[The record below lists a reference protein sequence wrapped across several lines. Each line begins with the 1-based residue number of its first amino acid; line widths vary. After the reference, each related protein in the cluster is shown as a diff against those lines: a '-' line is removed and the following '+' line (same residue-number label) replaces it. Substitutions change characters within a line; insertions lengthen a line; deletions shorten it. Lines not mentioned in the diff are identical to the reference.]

1 MKIIPVGAAGGVTGS
16 CFLIEANGGKYLV
29 DCGMY
34 QGRGDDEN
42 DNRQFPFEPTEI
54 DAVFLT
60 HAHLDHCGRLPLLHA
75 RGFRGC
81 VYATAS
87 TCDLAQ
93 FILLDSAKIQVED
106 AERDARRNRRQGLE
120 AEPPLYDEQ
129 DVIHLMRDFRHQPYR
144 QPLEI
149 GGLRVIFH
157 QSGHILGSASVE
169 IREGDASALFSGD
182 LGMPKRNVVPDPDPA
197 PECDLVFCES
207 TYGDR
212 LHRSEEESVDELVE
226 AINWAYKAGGNVII
240 PSFAMER
247 TQDILFELR
256 ALRQS
261 GKVPNNPVYLDSPL
275 AVNIT
280 RVYDHH
286 PEDLDDETRAV
297 FAQHKDPFSFPGQL
311 NISTSDQSRGLN
323 GRGGIIIIAGSGM
336 CNGGRVV
343 HHLKHN
349 LWRDD
354 SAVVFVGYQAQ
365 GTLGRR
371 IMEHAPNIQIEHEP
385 IVVKARTFTIN
396 GFSAHADQSGL
407 VAWLSTSGRARIVL
421 NHGETEAS
429 AKLADVLNAQGRHA
443 EVAVKGKVYDT
454 EAITAAAR

>member
-1 MKIIPVGAAGGVTGS
+1 MKITPVGAADGVTGS
-16 CFLIEANGGKYLV
+16 CFLIEANGGRYLV
-29 DCGMY
+29 DCGMF
-34 QGRGDDEN
+34 QGHDDDEN
-42 DNRQFPFEPTEI
+42 DNRQFPFEPGEI

-87 TCDLAQ
+87 TCDLAE
-93 FILLDSAKIQVED
+93 FILLDAAKLQVED
-106 AERDARRNRRQGLE
+106 AGRHARRSRRQGE
-120 AEPPLYDEQ
+120 SAMPPLYDEQ
-129 DVIHLMRDFRHQPYR
+129 DVIHLMRDFRQQPYR
-144 QPLEI
+144 KPLEV

-157 QSGHILGSASVE
+157 QSGHILGSAAIEV
-169 IREGDASALFSGD
+169 REGGTSVLFSGD
-182 LGMPKRNVVPDPDPA
+182 VGMPKRNVVPDPETA

-212 LHRSEEESVDELVE
+212 LHRGEEESVNELAE

-247 TQDILFELR
+247 TQDLLFQLRELR
-256 ALRQS
+256 RRGA
-261 GKVPNNPVYLDSPL
+261 VPNNPVYLDSPL

-286 PEDLDDETRAV
+286 PDDLDDETRAV
-297 FAQHKDPFSFPGQL
+297 FAQHKDPFYFPGQ
-311 NISTSDQSRGLN
+311 ISISSPEQSKGLN
-323 GRGGIIIIAGSGM
+323 GRDGIIIIAGSGM

-349 LWRDD
+349 LWRED
-354 SAVVFVGYQAQ
+354 SAMVFVGFQAQ

-371 IMEHAPNIQIEHEP
+371 IVEHAPNIMIDREP
-385 IVVKARTFTIN
+385 VVVKARTFTLN

-407 VAWLSTSGRARIVL
+407 VSWLTPTGRARIVL
-421 NHGETEAS
+421 NHGEPDAS
-429 AKLADVLNAQGRHA
+429 AKLAEVLKARGRNVQVA
-443 EVAVKGKVYDT
+443 ELGKVYDT
-454 EAITAAAR
+454 EAITVAAR

>member
-1 MKIIPVGAAGGVTGS
+1 MKITPVGAAGGVTGS

-29 DCGMY
+29 DCGMF
-34 QGRGDDEN
+34 QGHDDEEH
-42 DNRQFPFEPTEI
+42 DNRKFPFEPAEI

-75 RGFRGC
+75 RGFRGK

-93 FILLDSAKIQVED
+93 FILLDSAKLQVED
-106 AERDARRNRRQGLE
+106 AERHGRKNRRQGLP
-120 AEPPLYDEQ
+120 AEPALYDEQ
-129 DVIHLMRDFRHQPYR
+129 DVIHLLRDFRPQPYR
-144 QPLEI
+144 QPFAV
-149 GGLRVIFH
+149 GGLQVTFH

-169 IREGDASALFSGD
+169 IREGGASALFSGD
-182 LGMPKRNVVPDPDPA
+182 VGMPKRNVVPDPETA
-197 PECDLVFCES
+197 VECDLVFCES

-212 LHRSEEESVDELVE
+212 LHRSEEESVAELEE

-240 PSFAMER
+240 PSFALER
-247 TQDILFELR
+247 TQDILFQLD
-256 ALRQS
+256 ALRRE

-275 AVNIT
+275 AINIT
-280 RVYDHH
+280 RIYEQH
-286 PEDLDDETRAV
+286 PDDLDDETRA
-297 FAQHKDPFSFPGQL
+297 FFIQHQDPFRFPGLQL
-311 NISTSDQSRGLN
+311 SQSSEQSRQVNGLN
-323 GRGGIIIIAGSGM
+323 RVIIIAGSGM

-343 HHLKHN
+343 HHLKYN
-349 LWRDD
+349 LWRED

-371 IMEHAPNIQIEHEP
+371 IVEHAPNITLEHEP
-385 IVVKARTFTIN
+385 IVVRARTFTIN

-407 VAWLSTSGRARIVL
+407 VAWLASAGRARIVL

-429 AKLADVLNAQGRHA
+429 AKLAEVLTTRGQRA
-443 EVAVKGKVYDT
+443 EVAAMGKVYDT
-454 EAITAAAR
+454 EVITAGV